1 VAAYS
6 VVPLDAGP
14 GAAGLERLSGLL
26 GAVAHPKRLALVT
39 ALARREL
46 CVCELVDLLG
56 LPQPLISHHL
66 AALRQSGIVRD
77 RRDAHWVYYS
87 LAPEALAELRAGLDG
102 ALGAGPLPPEAR
114 YGAAACPPPGR

>member
-1 VAAYS
+1 VGAYS
-6 VVPLDAGP
+6 ALPLDTGWD
-14 GAAGLERLSGLL
+14 GFGLECLSALL
-26 GAVAHPKRLALVT
+26 GAVAHPRRLALVA

-46 CVCELVDLLG
+46 CASDLVDLLG
-56 LPQPLISHHL
+56 LPQPLVSHHL
-66 AALRQSGIVRD
+66 AAPRQAGVVRD

-102 ALGAGPLPPEAR
+102 ALGVGPPPPQAR